1 MLSGRSKGA
10 TVAQRRDNDKGT
22 MVNRIIILISLMLAV
37 FIIMASFIVYIP
49 YWIITGKSSVKSNMV
64 THSIDL
70 IIYYIL

>member
-1 MLSGRSKGA
+1 
-10 TVAQRRDNDKGT
+10 
-22 MVNRIIILISLMLAV
+22 MVNRIIILISLILAV
-37 FIIMASFIVYIP
+37 FIIMASFILYIP